1 MADIQPIKILTTME
15 AFENM
20 KADPEYRAK
29 IMSAL
34 QRDLTSSFAPLKASL
49 LITVGASR
57 FLPEPSGSIDKP
69 VSLD

>member
-1 MADIQPIKILTTME
+1 
-15 AFENM
+15 M

-49 LITVGASR
+49 LITVGATEKDYRGDSHNFKGIGR
-57 FLPEPSGSIDKP
+57 SA
-69 VSLD
+69 